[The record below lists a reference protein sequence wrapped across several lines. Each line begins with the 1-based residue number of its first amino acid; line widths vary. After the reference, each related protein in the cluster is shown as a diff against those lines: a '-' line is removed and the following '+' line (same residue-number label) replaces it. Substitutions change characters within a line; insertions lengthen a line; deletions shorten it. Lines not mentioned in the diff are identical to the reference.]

1 MLIRP
6 RLVAQENDQP
16 FHKVHWFLKSNLVE
30 YCLFYVAT
38 ASEFMFHA
46 DHSTPRGSD
55 SIIVVVQSEELD
67 GWKWPSP
74 MWFVT
79 KHSKV

>member
-1 MLIRP
+1 
-6 RLVAQENDQP
+6 
-16 FHKVHWFLKSNLVE
+16 
-30 YCLFYVAT
+30 
-38 ASEFMFHA
+38 MFHV